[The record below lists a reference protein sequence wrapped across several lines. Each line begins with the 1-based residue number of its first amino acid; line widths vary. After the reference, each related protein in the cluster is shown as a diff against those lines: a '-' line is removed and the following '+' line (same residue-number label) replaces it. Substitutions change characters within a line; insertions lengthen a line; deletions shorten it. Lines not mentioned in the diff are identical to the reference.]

1 MAGTSILSH
10 QARGTVYTVA
20 EIGQAHDGSLGI
32 LHSFID
38 ACAATGVDA
47 VKAQVHIAQAES
59 SLREPFRKRFSYVDK
74 TRYDYWQR
82 MELSKEQWFDIK
94 RHCEDVGVEFLATPF
109 SIAAVNL
116 LESIG
121 IARYKIG
128 SGDVSNALLIDRI
141 AATGKEA
148 IISTGLATAFEIGN
162 AVEALRHNGIAV
174 LQCESKYP
182 TDPEDVG
189 LSAIGLIRDTFKCPA
204 GLSDHSGT
212 IFPGLAA
219 AALGA
224 SVVEFHVTFDRR
236 MFGPDASASLTI
248 DEAKE
253 LIRGIRFI
261 EKARKG
267 GVGKELNSERSFLRE
282 TFGRSLAVNK
292 SLPKGHVIEISDLE
306 TKKPSGEGVSAA
318 DFRTVIGRRVIQDL
332 DEWQFLTVDDFE

>member
-1 MAGTSILSH
+1 MKSLSILSH
-10 QARGTVYTVA
+10 QAKGTVYTVA

-59 SLREPFRKRFSYVDK
+59 SLQEPFRKRFSYADQ

-82 MELSKEQWFDIK
+82 MEFSTEQWLEIK
-94 RHCEDVGVEFLATPF
+94 RHCEVVGVEFLATPF
-109 SIAAVNL
+109 SVAAVNL
-116 LESIG
+116 LEGIG
-121 IARYKIG
+121 VARYKIG

-148 IISTGLATAFEIGN
+148 IISSGLATVLEIRN
-162 AVEALRHNGIAV
+162 AVEVLRANGITI
-174 LQCESKYP
+174 LQCETKYP
-182 TDPEDVG
+182 TGPEDVG
-189 LSAIGLIRDTFKCPA
+189 LSAIGLIRETFGCPA

-212 IFPGLAA
+212 IYPGLAA

-236 MFGPDASASLTI
+236 MFGPDACASLTI
-248 DEAKE
+248 DETKE

-261 EKARKG
+261 EKARLG
-267 GVGKELNSERSFLRE
+267 SVGKELTSERSLLRS

-292 SLPKGHVIEISDLE
+292 SLPKGHILDISDLE
-306 TKKPSGEGVSAA
+306 AKKPSGEGVPST
-318 DFRTVIGRRVIQDL
+318 DFRTVIGRRLTQNL